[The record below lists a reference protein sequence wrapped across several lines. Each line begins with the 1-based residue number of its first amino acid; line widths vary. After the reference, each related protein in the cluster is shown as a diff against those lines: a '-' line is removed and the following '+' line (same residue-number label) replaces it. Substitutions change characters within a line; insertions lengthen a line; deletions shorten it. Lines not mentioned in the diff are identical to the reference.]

1 MAAVKAI
8 MKVTGLK
15 ETAARAKIDNIID
28 IKVQI
33 SHPSQE
39 FITYKIGRKPNPE
52 DRKKTN
58 IFLYK

>member
-1 MAAVKAI
+1 MDAVKAI
-8 MKVTGLK
+8 MTGTGLK
-15 ETAARAKIDNIID
+15 ETAARAKIDLIID
-28 IKVQI
+28 KAVQI

-39 FITYKIGRKPNPE
+39 FITFKIGRKPNPN